1 MAEQFD
7 TPPIDGLCKGKS
19 TELWFPMTK
28 KGGLNATERKQ
39 RIENDLLV
47 VETCNSCHATTH
59 CLEYSLRHE
68 PFGTWGGK
76 TEIERAEIRKERG
89 ISLSYIGISNI
100 G

>member
-1 MAEQFD
+1 MAGNFD
-7 TPPIDGLCKGKS
+7 NPPQNGACKDHP

-28 KGGLNATERKQ
+28 KGGLNATERKK
-39 RIENDLLV
+39 RMEDNLLV
-47 VETCNSCHATTH
+47 EQTCNSCHSVIQ

-76 TEIERAEIRKERG
+76 TEIERAEIRRERG
-89 ISLSYIGISNI
+89 ISLSYVGSSDV